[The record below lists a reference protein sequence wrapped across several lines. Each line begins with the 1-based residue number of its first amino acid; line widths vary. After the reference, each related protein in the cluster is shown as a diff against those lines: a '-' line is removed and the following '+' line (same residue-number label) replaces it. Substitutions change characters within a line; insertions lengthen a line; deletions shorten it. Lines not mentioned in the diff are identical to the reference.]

1 MLCCILFVA
10 VFGSIAP
17 FSVLASCVS
26 SMPSS
31 GDGRRSGDPGDCP
44 AACSERKK
52 KKEAAKQQQDRNRN
66 TLSATTKPVNSFYQ
80 RKLPKTCV
88 AFASTEGKKIFK
100 SALVDNGLKSFYNLI
115 EQHHTQTE
123 PAFCGVSTRTC
134 YVMLCSVLKR
144 MALNLEIDAI
154 PCNAMQCHALLK
166 SGLASLFF
174 RSIWRTLTKLA
185 VLDSFISCFLVPPV
199 VLVLN
204 ALAVDPGQNWKGP
217 WRWYEESM
225 LNCCVDMEEIKQTGI
240 TLQDFQCLAF
250 CQGLSVELHY
260 CDDETSSLE
269 GFRKAVERAC
279 LEEPFENNENENDDD
294 DGRKILE
301 CLVVS
306 YSRKV
311 LNQTGDGHFSP
322 LAAYDKE
329 SDSVLILDTARFKY
343 GAHWTKL
350 PLIYE
355 AMKPIDN
362 ATGKSRGYALLSFVS
377 KEAPPSKEAA
387 TSAPTTASEAVGEEA
402 PSETSSGTTTLIN
415 TSNKL
420 STQPA
425 SILYRSMMNQKQK
438 RKRYKEY
445 IKSLREANDRYAN
458 GEDIPYEVVRSY
470 WYEGGDRP
478 SAVWEIIVPTRVRI
492 EEEIEML
499 RKMRFLLVDLHHA
512 TIEKGNDTSNEIPT
526 KRSRMGDDCEA
537 YGNQNT
543 TTPTSGSSNSKRNNS
558 WCRTC
563 ETYNPTTNHTVSMS
577 AEETLYIIYLATLSE
592 ERRHDFVMN
601 FDSPETTDVVRKQI
615 IKEADMIASAIE
627 VSDQLTSL

>member
-1 MLCCILFVA
+1 MLA
-10 VFGSIAP
+10 VFDSSI
-17 FSVLASCVS
+17 S
-26 SMPSS
+26 S
-31 GDGRRSGDPGDCP
+31 
-44 AACSERKK
+44 
-52 KKEAAKQQQDRNRN
+52 
-66 TLSATTKPVNSFYQ
+66 
-80 RKLPKTCV
+80 
-88 AFASTEGKKIFK
+88 
-100 SALVDNGLKSFYNLI
+100 
-115 EQHHTQTE
+115 
-123 PAFCGVSTRTC
+123 
-134 YVMLCSVLKR
+134 
-144 MALNLEIDAI
+144 
-154 PCNAMQCHALLK
+154 
-166 SGLASLFF
+166 
-174 RSIWRTLTKLA
+174 
-185 VLDSFISCFLVPPV
+185 FLVPPV

-225 LNCCVDMEEIKQTGI
+225 LNCCVDMEEIKQSGI

-250 CQGLSVELHY
+250 CQGLSVELQY

-279 LEEPFENNENENDDD
+279 LEEPFENNEKEKENQNDD
-294 DGRKILE
+294 GQKILE

-377 KEAPPSKEAA
+377 KEAPSSKETAIS
-387 TSAPTTASEAVGEEA
+387 TPTTASESVGEDA
-402 PSETSSGTTTLIN
+402 TSEKSSGTTTLIN
-415 TSNKL
+415 TSKL

-445 IKSLREANDRYAN
+445 IKTLREANDRYAN
-458 GEDIPYEVVRSY
+458 GKDISYEIVRSY
-470 WYEGGDRP
+470 WCEGGDRP
-478 SAVWEIIVPTRVRI
+478 SAVWEIIVPTRVRM

-499 RKMRFLLVDLHHA
+499 RKMRFLMVDLHHA
-512 TIEKGNDTSNEIPT
+512 TIERGNDTSNKIPT
-526 KRSRMGDDCEA
+526 KRSRMGDDCET
-537 YGNQNT
+537 YGNHNKDT
-543 TTPTSGSSNSKRNNS
+543 PIPTSGSSNSKNS

-563 ETYNPTTNHTVSMS
+563 ETYNPTTNHTLSMS